1 MKQISKRILNGN
13 TNLGHCYSYYAEFA
27 QSCLW
32 PGTAA
37 HFLKILSLFVATHM
51 YIYIQFIESH
61 IIHNNP
67 SLICL

>member
-1 MKQISKRILNGN
+1 MVTQ
-13 TNLGHCYSYYAEFA
+13 TYSYYAEFA
-27 QSCLW
+27 QSCLL
-32 PGTAA
+32 PGIAA
-37 HFLKILSLFVATHM
+37 HFLKIQPLFVAKHIRLFYL

>member
-1 MKQISKRILNGN
+1 MV
-13 TNLGHCYSYYAEFA
+13 THPGHCYSYYAEFA
-27 QSCLW
+27 KSCLL

-37 HFLKILSLFVATHM
+37 HFLKILSLFVATHVRLFYLCI

-61 IIHNNP
+61 IIHNVNP